1 MCNEKTQNFTIRL
14 SILGVI
20 ILLIGLFT
28 PAGIN
33 VQDETLGL
41 SILPGFIIILGSSH
55 TYIYGPCLPQFLALV
70 NAIFL
75 TLIILICGLKIISTS
90 LKFKRGEIDF
100 QLYRQISLNNA
111 FILIFS
117 AVFWMML
124 VSISFYLYGLNYWE
138 FFLVSFGIIAP
149 FITAILII
157 IEFFINR
164 SKVAREK
171 RKGRKFF
178 FWISSLGAFIPM
190 IYSWLIM
197 MPASGTG
204 VTVLITAYLLIA
216 SLVTFIG
223 IFSTYINLK
232 RGSNILIAA
241 LILGIFNL
249 TLLSTIIPARNKHQ
263 EQLEQSSSVDF
274 NEST

>member
-1 MCNEKTQNFTIRL
+1 MSNGKTPNYMTSF
-14 SILGVI
+14 SIVGAI

-33 VQDETLGL
+33 IQDGALGL
-41 SILPGFIIILGSSH
+41 SILPGFFIMNMHYSNY
-55 TYIYGPCLPQFLALV
+55 TYPPVLPQFLALV

-75 TLIILICGLKIISTS
+75 TLLILICGLKVISSS
-90 LKFKRGEIDF
+90 LKLKRGKIDF

-111 FILIFS
+111 FILILS
-117 AVFWMML
+117 AVFWLVL
-124 VSISFYLYGLNYWE
+124 VSFSFFLYGLNYWE
-138 FFLVSFGIIAP
+138 LFMVSFGIIAP

-164 SKVAREK
+164 SKVTREK
-171 RKGRKFF
+171 RKGRSFF
-178 FWISSLGAFIPM
+178 LWFSSLGAFIIM
-190 IYSWLIM
+190 TYSWYLF
-197 MPASGTG
+197 MPAGGTIA
-204 VTVLITAYLLIA
+204 TVLITLYLLITT
-216 SLVTFIG
+216 LITFIG
-223 IFSTYINLK
+223 IFSTYNNPK

-249 TLLSTIIPARNKHQ
+249 TLLSTIILARKQHQ
-263 EQLEQSSSVDF
+263 EQLEQSSSADL